1 MASTAV
7 RSRPAP
13 DRFRPERRTRGR
25 CVLAGLLATAS
36 LLLPGAAAAGDAVIL
51 QRLDK
56 ITARTFPVEA
66 RIGQLVRFGT
76 LEIMIRKCEKSPP
89 EEPPED
95 AAFLEINELRDSQP
109 AKLLFRG
116 WMFSSSPGLSSLEHP
131 VYDVWVVS
139 CKNISN

>member
-1 MASTAV
+1 MASIRT
-7 RSRPAP
+7 SR
-13 DRFRPERRTRGR
+13 DFLRPLRRGAL
-25 CVLAGLLATAS
+25 VVAGCLVLLA
-36 LLLPGAAAAGDAVIL
+36 PAAAAENAVVL

-66 RIGQLVRFGT
+66 RVGQLIRFGT
-76 LEIMIRKCEKSPP
+76 LEIVVRKCEKAPP

-95 AAFLEINELRDSQP
+95 AAFVEINELRDGDS

-139 CKNISN
+139 CKNVSN

>member
-1 MASTAV
+1 MALNRILRGVLRPV
-7 RSRPAP
+7 RGGALVV
-13 DRFRPERRTRGR
+13 TGG
-25 CVLAGLLATAS
+25 LALLA
-36 LLLPGAAAAGDAVIL
+36 PVAAAAENAVVL

-66 RIGQLVRFGT
+66 RVGQLIRFGT
-76 LEIMIRKCEKSPP
+76 LEIIVRKCEKAPP

-95 AAFLEINELRDSQP
+95 AAFIEINELRDGAS

-139 CKNISN
+139 CKNVSS